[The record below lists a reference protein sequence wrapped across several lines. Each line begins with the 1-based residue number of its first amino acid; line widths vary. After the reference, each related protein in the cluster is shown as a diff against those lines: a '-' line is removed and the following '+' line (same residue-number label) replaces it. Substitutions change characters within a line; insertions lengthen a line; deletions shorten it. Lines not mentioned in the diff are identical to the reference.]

1 MRALICGVSGQ
12 DGAYLGEFLLRKGY
26 EVFGTSRDALL
37 SGFHNL
43 RALGIYEQISTV
55 SMDVHDFRSILQVV
69 EKIKP
74 DEIYNLSG
82 QTSVGLSFDQPV
94 EAIESIV
101 LGTLNLLEVVRFL
114 NPSIRYYNASSGDCF
129 GDTGECLAVEETPF
143 KPVSPYAVAKSSAH
157 FLVQNY
163 RLAYGLYACSGI
175 LFNHESPL
183 RPSRFVTQKIVLAAA
198 KISRGSKER
207 LSLGNLS
214 IARDWGWAPDYVD
227 AMWRMLQ
234 QKNPD
239 DYIVATGKTI
249 TLEMFVEKSFAFFGL
264 DWKKHVDLDDSLIR
278 PSDIAVSRGSAAKAH
293 RLLNWKATTNI
304 DGVISNMC
312 IAAKDRISNLN

>member
-26 EVFGTSRDALL
+26 EVFGTSRDAFL

-43 RALGIYEQISTV
+43 RTLGIDEQISTM
-55 SMDVHDFRSILQVV
+55 SMDVHDFRSVLQVV
-69 EKIKP
+69 DRIKP

-82 QTSVGLSFDQPV
+82 QTSVGLSFEQPV
-94 EAIESIV
+94 EAIESIA
-101 LGTLNLLEVVRFL
+101 LGTLNLLEVIRFL
-114 NPSIRYYNASSGDCF
+114 NPSIRYYNASSSDCF
-129 GDTGECLAVEETPF
+129 GDTGGLSAVEETPF
-143 KPVSPYAVAKSSAH
+143 NPVSPYAVAKSTAH

-163 RLAYGLYACSGI
+163 RQAYGLYACSGI

-198 KISRGSKER
+198 AISVGSKER
-207 LSLGNLS
+207 LTLGNLS

-234 QKNPD
+234 QQHPD
-239 DYIVATGKTI
+239 DFVVATGNTVM
-249 TLEMFVEKSFAFFGL
+249 LEKFVEKSFAFFNL
-264 DWKKHVDLDDSLIR
+264 DWEDYVDLDDSLMR
-278 PSDIAVSRGSAAKAH
+278 PSDIAVSRGNAAKAYE
-293 RLLNWKATTNI
+293 LLGWKAATDI
-304 DGVISNMC
+304 DGVIANMC
-312 IAAKDRISNLN
+312 NAALDRYSKIT